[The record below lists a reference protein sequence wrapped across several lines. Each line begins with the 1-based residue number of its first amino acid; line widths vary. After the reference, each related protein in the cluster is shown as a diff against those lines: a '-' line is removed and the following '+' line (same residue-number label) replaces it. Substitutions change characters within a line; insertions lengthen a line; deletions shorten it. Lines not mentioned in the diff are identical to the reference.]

1 MSVLFLLLL
10 AAVAIVLQRQ
20 SLKHCLD
27 GLSCDLKL
35 SRRTVECGEKF
46 QLTSTVTN
54 ARRLPVLFLHLSERI
69 PDPLNVELEK
79 TGVKREDRP
88 MPAGNRASSL
98 EQTLYIMPRQKVTR
112 TLTAS
117 LSARGRYVFRGSRLT
132 AGDLLGLKE
141 RQADFPRFREVVV
154 LPPRVDLA
162 ELDSAFGN
170 YLGDISV
177 RRFILSDPLLTVGFR
192 EYTGREPQRDISWP
206 RSLRDGRLMVKQ
218 YDYTAELTVTV
229 ILNVASG
236 TREELERAYS
246 LARVVCERLEE
257 RRISYSFVT
266 NAYMTSAVGFWS
278 YLGDGLGSHHLNTI
292 VEGLGAASYDC
303 MFSLNKLLDR
313 AARREEK
320 SRGYMLITPPLGRE
334 GTALVRS
341 FENETGQRV
350 LVINAGGTDKEAVE

>member
-10 AAVAIVLQRQ
+10 AAVAALLQWL
-20 SLKHCLD
+20 SLRHCLD
-27 GLSCDLKL
+27 GLSCDLTI
-35 SRRTVECGEKF
+35 SRRAVECGERF
-46 QLTSTVTN
+46 QLISTVTN
-54 ARRLPVLFLHLSERI
+54 TRRLPVLFLRLSERI
-69 PDPLNVELEK
+69 PGELNVELER
-79 TGVKREDRP
+79 TGVRREDRL
-88 MPAGNRASSL
+88 MPSGNRAASL

-112 TLTAS
+112 TMDAQLP
-117 LSARGRYVFRGSRLT
+117 ARGRYLFRGSRLT
-132 AGDLLGLKE
+132 AGDLLGLRE

-177 RRFILSDPLLTVGFR
+177 RRFILSDPRLTVGFR

-229 ILNVASG
+229 ILNISFG
-236 TREELERAYS
+236 TQSEIERAYS

-257 RRISYSFVT
+257 RRISYSFAT
-266 NAYMTSAVGFWS
+266 NACMTSAAGAWS
-278 YLGDGLGSHHLNTI
+278 YLGDGLGGHHLNTI
-292 VEGLGAASYDC
+292 VECLGAANYDC
-303 MFSLNKLLDR
+303 MFPLKRLLDR
-313 AARREEK
+313 AARREEN
-320 SRGYMLITPPLGRE
+320 RGYLLITPPLAAD

-341 FENETGQRV
+341 FEHETGQRV
-350 LVINAGGTDKEAVE
+350 LVIPAEGADREVPV

>member
-1 MSVLFLLLL
+1 MSVLFLFLL
-10 AAVAIVLQRQ
+10 AVVAAVLQWQ
-20 SLKHCLD
+20 SIKHCLD

-35 SRRTVECGEKF
+35 SRRVVECGEPF
-46 QLTSTVTN
+46 QLISTVTN

-69 PDPLNVELEK
+69 PDELRVDLER
-79 TGVKREDRP
+79 TGVKREDK
-88 MPAGNRASSL
+88 MLPAGNQDASL

-117 LSARGRYVFRGSRLT
+117 LPARGRYRFRGAVLT

-141 RQADFPRFREVVV
+141 RTASFSRYREVVV
-154 LPPRVDLA
+154 LPPRADMA
-162 ELDSAFGN
+162 TLDSAFGN

-177 RRFILSDPLLTVGFR
+177 RRFILSDPVLTVGYR

-236 TREELERAYS
+236 PPAVLENAYS

-257 RRISYSFVT
+257 RRVSYGFVT
-266 NAYMTSAVGFWS
+266 NACLSSAAGFWS
-278 YLGDGLGSHHLNTI
+278 SMGDGLGSHHLNTI
-292 VEGLGAASYDC
+292 VEGLGAANYDC
-303 MFSLNKLLDR
+303 RFPLKRLLDR
-313 AARREEK
+313 AARREETT
-320 SRGYMLITPPLGRE
+320 RGYMLITPPLDGQ
-334 GTALVRS
+334 GAALVRS

-350 LVINAGGTDKEAVE
+350 LILSAEGADREAAR

>member
-10 AAVAIVLQRQ
+10 AAVAIVLQWQ

-27 GLSCDLKL
+27 GLSCDLRL
-35 SRRTVECGEKF
+35 SRRTVECGESF
-46 QLTSTVTN
+46 QLISTVTN
-54 ARRLPVLFLHLSERI
+54 AKRLPVLFLHLSERV
-69 PDPLNVELEK
+69 PEEMSVELEH

-88 MPAGNRASSL
+88 MPSGGCSTSL
-98 EQTLYIMPRQKVTR
+98 KQTLYIMPRQKVTR
-112 TLTAS
+112 TLNAQ
-117 LSARGRYVFRGSRLT
+117 LPARGRYIFRGSDLT

-141 RQADFPRFREVVV
+141 RKAEFLRYREVVV

-162 ELDSAFGN
+162 SLDSAFGN

-177 RRFILSDPLLTVGFR
+177 RRFILSDPILTVGFR

-229 ILNVASG
+229 ILNIASG
-236 TREELERAYS
+236 TQEEIERAYS
-246 LARVVCERLEE
+246 LTRVVCERLEE
-257 RRISYSFVT
+257 RHISYSFIT
-266 NAYMTSAVGFWS
+266 NARMTSTAGFWS

-292 VEGLGAASYDC
+292 VESLGAASYDS

-320 SRGYMLITPPLGRE
+320 NRGYMLVTPPLAAGE
-334 GTALVRS
+334 TASVRS
-341 FENETGQRV
+341 FEHETGQRV
-350 LVINAGGTDKEAVE
+350 LVIPAEGVDKEASV

>member
-10 AAVAIVLQRQ
+10 AAIAAMLQWQ

-35 SRRTVECGEKF
+35 SRRVVECGEPF

-69 PDPLNVELEK
+69 PDELRVELER
-79 TGVKREDRP
+79 TGVKWKNSGDRT
-88 MPAGNRASSL
+88 SL

-112 TLTAS
+112 MLTAS
-117 LSARGRYVFRGSRLT
+117 LPARGRYIFRGSVLT

-141 RQADFPRFREVVV
+141 RTASFPRYREVVV
-154 LPPRVDLA
+154 LPPRVDMA
-162 ELDSAFGN
+162 ALDSAFGN
-170 YLGDISV
+170 YLGDVSV
-177 RRFILSDPLLTVGFR
+177 RRFMLSDPVLTVGFR

-236 TREELERAYS
+236 TPGDLETAYS

-257 RRISYSFVT
+257 RRISYSFIT
-266 NAYMTSAVGFWS
+266 NACISSAAGFWS
-278 YLGDGLGSHHLNTI
+278 RVGDGLGSHHLSTI
-292 VEGLGAASYDC
+292 VEGLGAANYDC
-303 MFSLNKLLDR
+303 MFPLKRLLDR
-313 AARREEK
+313 AARREETA
-320 SRGYMLITPPLGRE
+320 RGYMLITPPLDGK
-334 GTALVRS
+334 GAALVRS

-350 LVINAGGTDKEAVE
+350 LIINAEVADQEAAR